1 MGVEPAY
8 ETIGATYGATRDE
21 DPRIA
26 RRIRK
31 ALGDAESVVNSA
43 LGEIRRVARRRAVIF
58 TCDPA
63 FHDFWL
69 FSDYFPSFVTHARTR
84 LPSLHAYEPLGPLKV
99 IAVPIPRACRDGFAA
114 AYWARPAAYLDPVCR
129 ANISG
134 FHFIPQAEL
143 RAGLRRLQA
152 DLDSGTWH
160 RKHALAG
167 RDSLDCGYRLVV
179 AELPGPYGV
188 RRGG

>member
-1 MGVEPAY
+1 LARSAASRGAGPSSSPA
-8 ETIGATYGATRDE
+8 I
-21 DPRIA
+21 P
-26 RRIRK
+26 
-31 ALGDAESVVNSA
+31 
-43 LGEIRRVARRRAVIF
+43 
-58 TCDPA
+58 P

-69 FSDYFPSFVTHARTR
+69 FRDYFPSFVTHARTR

-179 AELPGPYGV
+179 AELPGPDGV

>member
-31 ALGDAESVVNSA
+31 ALGDAESVVNIG

-63 FHDFWL
+63 FPRLLALPRLLPVVRHACAHPAAL
-69 FSDYFPSFVTHARTR
+69 PSRVRAAGAAEGHRRPDPAR
-84 LPSLHAYEPLGPLKV
+84 LPRRLRRRLLGP
-99 IAVPIPRACRDGFAA
+99 PR
-114 AYWARPAAYLDPVCR
+114 
-129 ANISG
+129 
-134 FHFIPQAEL
+134 
-143 RAGLRRLQA
+143 GL
-152 DLDSGTWH
+152 
-160 RKHALAG
+160 
-167 RDSLDCGYRLVV
+167 
-179 AELPGPYGV
+179 
-188 RRGG
+188 